1 MISYALFS
9 LWPGGRSWF
18 TFLLYLF
25 QTSDAV
31 LINIQTE
38 SLACLL
44 PPCCNYLSSRPS
56 IIFTVTSHLHT
67 SFSVVTVLTEEHLLF
82 LQHFHVCY
90 KQQRTL
96 FTERVKRLLSNLFQS
111 ESTTFLLGSK
121 ALARCH
127 SLIFLFSFFP
137 LSWWPLEVISRVT
150 NIFKHPAKSCFPSV
164 AWPRLWPLCCLLW
177 RPQMFWSW
185 FLNLFF

>member
-1 MISYALFS
+1 MHSSLCDLEVNRGLHSFCICSRHLMLHSLICRLS
-9 LWPGGRSWF
+9 LWPVS
-18 TFLLYLF
+18 
-25 QTSDAV
+25 
-31 LINIQTE
+31 
-38 SLACLL
+38 SL
-44 PPCCNYLSSRPS
+44 PSVIMSSRPS

-67 SFSVVTVLTEEHLLF
+67 SFSVVNVLAEEHGLF

-96 FTERVKRLLSNLFQS
+96 FTERVKPLLSNLFQS

-121 ALARCH
+121 ALARYH

-137 LSWWPLEVISRVT
+137 LSWWPFGGHHQSCKQT
-150 NIFKHPAKSCFPSV
+150 KKHPAKSCFPSV

-185 FLNLFF
+185 FLTLFF